1 VVEVH
6 IGTGDTKV
14 KAQGVVRTSNPGLGN
29 GIDFT
34 EMAPSNRL
42 QLERY
47 LGTLPE
53 AQAPEFIP

>member
-1 VVEVH
+1 VH

-14 KAQGVVRTSNPGLGN
+14 KAKGVVKTSHPGLGN

-34 EMAPSNRL
+34 AMAPPDRL